1 MWTLTVPLIVLSLS
15 LPAQAQPAMLTF
27 TCQGTITKAANGAP
41 EQISMGMMI
50 NFTIQTVFGFGG
62 TADVKI
68 TYMDEAIIAFEGIDP
83 ISPNQITHWDISGR
97 MNRFTGDV

>member
-1 MWTLTVPLIVLSLS
+1 
-15 LPAQAQPAMLTF
+15 
-27 TCQGTITKAANGAP
+27 
-41 EQISMGMMI
+41 MGMMI
-50 NFTIQTVFGFGG
+50 NFTTQTVFGFGG

-97 MNRFTGDV
+97 MNRFTGDVEARSTFLLLKTGTVRTVVSYSLNCKPA